1 MATPGWPFSF
11 PLTEHV
17 MSIALR
23 MQHIAPFHV
32 MELMQRA
39 QTLEAAGR
47 HIIHMEVGEPDF
59 PTPAPIVDAA
69 QRYITEGKV
78 FYTSAL
84 GLPALR
90 QAIAQDYQKRFGV
103 TVPMERIVI
112 TAGASAALLMTMGA
126 LVDTGDEILVAD
138 PGYPCNRHFISLYG
152 GVPRAICV
160 GAEQNYQPTVQQIA
174 QHWQTNTKGVLL
186 ASPSNPTGTLIS
198 SSDLQ
203 TIHAEIRRRNG
214 VLIVDEIYQGLTY
227 DQSPST
233 ALSLGEDVFVINS
246 FSKYFGMTGW
256 RLGWM
261 VVPEAYGR
269 EIEKLAQNLYISP
282 SAPAQYAALAAFL
295 PETMEILEDRRR
307 AFQARRDFLLSKLP
321 SLGIRIAAKPEG
333 AFYIYGDVS
342 ALTNDS
348 FRWTLEV
355 LEQAG
360 VAITPGLDFGMN
372 QPERYVRFAYTVALN
387 RLEEGIARLQTYIDG
402 R

>member
-1 MATPGWPFSF
+1 
-11 PLTEHV
+11 
-17 MSIALR
+17 MSIAQR

-39 QTLEAAGR
+39 QALEAKGR
-47 HIIHMEVGEPDF
+47 QIIHMEVGEPDF
-59 PTPAPIVDAA
+59 PTPTPIVEAA
-69 QRYITEGKV
+69 QRFIAEGKV

-90 QAIAQDYQKRFGV
+90 QAIAQDYRNRFGISI
-103 TVPMERIVI
+103 PMERIVI
-112 TAGASAALLMTMGA
+112 TAGASAALLMTMGV
-126 LVDTGDEILVAD
+126 LVDAGDEILLTD
-138 PGYPCNRHFISLYG
+138 PGYPCNRHFVSLYG
-152 GVPRAICV
+152 GIPRAICV
-160 GAEQNYQPTVQQIA
+160 DAEKNYQPTAQQVA
-174 QHWQTNTKGVLL
+174 DHWQENTKGILL

-203 TIHAEIRRRNG
+203 AIHAETRRRKG

-227 DQSPST
+227 DRHAST
-233 ALSLGEDVFVINS
+233 ALTLGDDVFAINS

-261 VVPEAYGR
+261 VVPEAYSR

-282 SAPAQYAALAAFL
+282 PSPAQQAALAAFL
-295 PETMEILEDRRR
+295 PETIHILEERRQ
-307 AFQARRDFLLSKLP
+307 AFQARRDFLLAKLP
-321 SLGIRIAAKPEG
+321 TLGIRITAKPEG

-342 ALTNDS
+342 ALTDDS
-348 FRWTLEV
+348 FRWTLEI
-355 LEQAG
+355 LEKAG

-372 QPERYVRFAYTVALN
+372 QPERYVRFAYTVS
-387 RLEEGIARLQTYIDG
+387 LEKLEDGIARMQRFIDG

>member
-1 MATPGWPFSF
+1 MATLGWPFSF
-11 PLTEHV
+11 LPTERT
-17 MSIALR
+17 MPIAQR

-39 QTLEAAGR
+39 QTLEAQGR

-59 PTPAPIVDAA
+59 PTPAPIVEAA
-69 QRYITEGKV
+69 QRFIAEGQV

-90 QAIAQDYQKRFGV
+90 QAIAQDYRNRFGIS
-103 TVPMERIVI
+103 VPMERIVV
-112 TAGASAALLMTMGA
+112 TAGASAALLMAMGV
-126 LVDTGDEILVAD
+126 LVDAGDEILLTD
-138 PGYPCNRHFISLYG
+138 PGYPCNRHFVSLYG
-152 GVPRAICV
+152 GTPRAIRV
-160 GAEQNYQPTVQQIA
+160 DAEQNYQPTARQVA
-174 QHWQTNTKGVLL
+174 EHWQANTKGILL

-198 SSDLQ
+198 TSDLQ
-203 TIHAEIRRRNG
+203 AIHAETRHRKG

-227 DQSPST
+227 DRPAST
-233 ALSLGEDVFVINS
+233 ALTLGEDVFVINS

-261 VVPEAYGR
+261 VVPETYGR

-282 SAPAQYAALAAFL
+282 SSPAQQAALAAFL
-295 PETMEILEDRRR
+295 PETMQLLEDRRQ
-307 AFQARRDFLLSKLP
+307 AFQTRRDFLMAKLP
-321 SLGIRIAAKPEG
+321 ALGIRITAKPEG

-342 ALTNDS
+342 ALTDDS

-360 VAITPGLDFGMN
+360 VAITPGLDFGTN
-372 QPERYVRFAYTVALN
+372 QPERYVRFAYTVALEK
-387 RLEEGIARLQTYIDG
+387 LEEGIARLQTFIDG

>member
-1 MATPGWPFSF
+1 
-11 PLTEHV
+11 

-69 QRYITEGKV
+69 QHFIAEGKV

-126 LVDTGDEILVAD
+126 LVDSGDEILVAD